1 MAQSAT
7 CSERRYWS
15 QRIRRPSPL
24 SQNAGTRSAH
34 GIAPR
39 PDANFGSR
47 DRCHGETIM
56 TILGLVRRYYLVM
69 MGVVVVMAVLGWVFV
84 RT

>member
-1 MAQSAT
+1 
-7 CSERRYWS
+7 
-15 QRIRRPSPL
+15 
-24 SQNAGTRSAH
+24 
-34 GIAPR
+34 
-39 PDANFGSR
+39 
-47 DRCHGETIM
+47 M